1 MIHLKP
7 LGSRRIRMKL
17 LTIIV
22 LSAILIS
29 LLFSSGFAA
38 GADVEKGKALFNDP
52 QLSGSSFGVSCNT
65 CHPDGKGLE
74 K

>member
-1 MIHLKP
+1 
-7 LGSRRIRMKL
+7 MKL

-38 GADVEKGKALFNDP
+38 GADVEKGKALFN
-52 QLSGSSFGVSCNT
+52 LS
-65 CHPDGKGLE
+65 
-74 K
+74 